1 MMMVVPR
8 FLAPPPGSPHSP
20 MSSTH
25 GRVRVP
31 VQGRV
36 AVVHTQGHAAR
47 LLVLRSGKSPAIE
60 RADSLPAADR
70 AGLGAALARAKPVAV
85 VCLIPAGRVVVRPIK
100 SPAPEGDVA
109 HIAAALELVAEAE
122 LSGSYAPHR
131 RAGAVLRAAGDA
143 PAAVLALG
151 WTGDGAPELTDPV
164 RQRSVPVVHVP
175 EPLALIA
182 LAQAASAGWAAGVQ
196 PASGLLTLCTRA
208 GGHPTLRVHREDPDD
223 TPTWAALVQTQLAGL
238 GDAAAREHDRTGLH
252 LDPAASL
259 ATVSGASTDPEWLA
273 EFGLALGAALACTSP
288 DPGLYSA
295 CAMTPAAP
303 VPYRPPI
310 VRAAE
315 ILAAPGRA
323 AAIIGVCVAT
333 ALLGPLGLAV
343 ARHEVLRSH
352 AAASGEDDSESL
364 AAQKQ
369 AEMYQLLK
377 DRRWPMT
384 KLLADMTAAMP
395 QGITLETLTL
405 EYGKDVRVT
414 GVADSTDLVSQWRDA
429 INRSRV
435 FDNARAPSIDS
446 SRFELTARV
455 AQPFGAA
462 GALAA
467 RSATAPA
474 ASTAP
479 PATRPAPQTPT
490 PQAAGG
496 RQPAGAARTGT
507 TTAAPAAA
515 AAKAPVMPGALSDG
529 QIEALDLA
537 TATREWGQRK
547 AAAGRPGVSEADK
560 QRLLAEADK
569 LQARRRTLQS
579 AGGGQ

>member
-1 MMMVVPR
+1 MT
-8 FLAPPPGSPHSP
+8 
-20 MSSTH
+20 STH

-31 VQGRV
+31 VHGRV
-36 AVVHTQGHAAR
+36 AVVYTQGDTAR
-47 LLVLRSGKSPAIE
+47 LLVLRPGKAPVVESAT
-60 RADSLPAADR
+60 SLPALDR
-70 AGLGAALARAKPVAV
+70 AGLAAALSRAKPAAV

-109 HIAAALELVAEAE
+109 HIAGALDLVAEAE
-122 LSGSYAPHR
+122 LSGSYLSHR
-131 RAGAVLRAAGDA
+131 RAGAVLRGTGDA
-143 PAAVLALG
+143 PGAVLALG
-151 WTGDGAPELTDPV
+151 WTGDGAPSLADPV
-164 RQRSVPVVHVP
+164 RQRSVPVIHVP
-175 EPLALIA
+175 EPLALVA
-182 LAQAASAGWAAGVQ
+182 LAQAASAGWGASVQ

-208 GGHPTLRVHREDPDD
+208 GGHPTLRVHREDPED
-223 TPTWAALVQTQLAGL
+223 TAGWAALVQGQLAGL
-238 GDAAAREHDRTGLH
+238 GDAAALEHDRSGLH
-252 LDPAASL
+252 LDPAGSL
-259 ATVSGASTDPEWLA
+259 ATISGASTDAAWLG

-288 DPGLYSA
+288 DPGLHCA
-295 CAMTPAAP
+295 CAMTPSAP
-303 VPYRPPI
+303 VPYRPAI

-315 ILAAPGRA
+315 ILAVPGRA
-323 AAIIGVCVAT
+323 ATVIGVCVAI

-343 ARHEVLRSH
+343 ARHQVLKGH

-384 KLLADMTAAMP
+384 KLLADLTASMP
-395 QGITLETLTL
+395 QGVTLETLSL

-414 GVADSTDLVSQWRDA
+414 GLADSTDLVSQWRDA

-467 RSATAPA
+467 RSTTSPVTAAVPA
-474 ASTAP
+474 
-479 PATRPAPQTPT
+479 RPAPQASAPE
-490 PQAAGG
+490 PAPGRGSGG
-496 RQPAGAARTGT
+496 TGRAGAAPASPA
-507 TTAAPAAA
+507 TATP
-515 AAKAPVMPGALSDG
+515 KVPVMPGALSDG
-529 QIEALDLA
+529 QIETMDLA

-560 QRLLAEADK
+560 QRLLAEAEK